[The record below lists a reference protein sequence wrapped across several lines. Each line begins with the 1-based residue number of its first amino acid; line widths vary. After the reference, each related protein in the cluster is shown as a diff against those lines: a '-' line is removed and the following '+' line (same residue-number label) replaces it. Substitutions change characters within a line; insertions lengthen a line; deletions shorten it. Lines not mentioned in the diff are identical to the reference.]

1 MIGRLMR
8 RFILWMAWKIDHAC
22 HSVIEK
28 LDPIPDEAIREVMKE
43 LRVACERAKM
53 KAKIRAERKDAAN
66 RGHGRRKWLV
76 SIFEERRIQIEVE
89 ADNGAEA
96 KDTAIDAYVNDD
108 DLRDDMLKEEAL
120 LANRVCVEKDIGP
133 ANGIVAE
140 KEKSEG

>member
-1 MIGRLMR
+1 MR
-8 RFILWMAWKIDHAC
+8 RFILWLAWKIDHAC

-43 LRVACERAKM
+43 LRVACERAKI
-53 KAKIRAERKDAAN
+53 KAKIRDKMKAERKDSAI
-66 RGHGRRKWLV
+66 GHGCRKWLV
-76 SIFEERRIQIEVE
+76 SIYEERRIQIEVE

-140 KEKSEG
+140 RKCE

>member
-1 MIGRLMR
+1 MR
-8 RFILWMAWKIDHAC
+8 RFILWLAWKIDHAC

-43 LRVACERAKM
+43 LRVACERAKI
-53 KAKIRAERKDAAN
+53 KAKMRAERKDSAI
-66 RGHGRRKWLV
+66 GHGRRKWLV
-76 SIFEERRIQIEVE
+76 SIYEERRIQIEVE

-140 KEKSEG
+140 RKCEG

>member
-1 MIGRLMR
+1 MKGRPMR
-8 RFILWMAWKIDHAC
+8 RFILWLAWKIDHAC

-43 LRVACERAKM
+43 LRVACERAKV
-53 KAKIRAERKDAAN
+53 KAKMRSERKDSEI
-66 RGHGRRKWLV
+66 GHGRRKWLV
-76 SIFEERRIQIEVE
+76 SIYEERRIQIEVE

-140 KEKSEG
+140 KEKCEG

>member
-1 MIGRLMR
+1 MRGRAMR
-8 RFILWMAWKIDHAC
+8 RVVVWLASKIGHAC
-22 HSVIEK
+22 RSDSEK

-53 KAKIRAERKDAAN
+53 KAKMRAERKDSAN
-66 RGHGRRKWLV
+66 LGHGRRKWLV
-76 SIFEERRIQIEVE
+76 SIYEERRIQIEVE

-140 KEKSEG
+140 KEKCEG

>member
-1 MIGRLMR
+1 MRGRLMR
-8 RFILWMAWKIDHAC
+8 RFILWLAWKIDHAC

-43 LRVACERAKM
+43 LRVACERAKV
-53 KAKIRAERKDAAN
+53 KAKMRAERKDSAN
-66 RGHGRRKWLV
+66 RGHGRRRWLV
-76 SIFEERRIQIEVE
+76 SIYEERRIQIEVE

-96 KDTAIDAYVNDD
+96 RHTAVAAYLTCD

-120 LANRVCVEKDIGP
+120 FTNRVCVEKDIGP

-140 KEKSEG
+140 KEKCER

>member
-43 LRVACERAKM
+43 LRVACERAKI
-53 KAKIRAERKDAAN
+53 KAKMRAERKGSEI
-66 RGHGRRKWLV
+66 GHGRRKWLV

>member
-8 RFILWMAWKIDHAC
+8 RFILWLAWKIDHAC

-43 LRVACERAKM
+43 LRAACER
-53 KAKIRAERKDAAN
+53 AKIRAERKGWAI
-66 RGHGRRKWLV
+66 GHGRRKWLV

-140 KEKSEG
+140 KEKDEKGT